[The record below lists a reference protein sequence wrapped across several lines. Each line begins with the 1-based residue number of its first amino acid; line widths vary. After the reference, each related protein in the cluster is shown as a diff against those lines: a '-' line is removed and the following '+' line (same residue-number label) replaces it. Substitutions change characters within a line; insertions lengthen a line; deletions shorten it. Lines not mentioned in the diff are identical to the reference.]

1 MSKERPTHWL
11 APGTRAYLKRASG
24 ATGSGGRGS
33 GEPASTIRPMLGRL
47 GALTLPLGFVC
58 ALSLGACGSD
68 DGHESGGPLTPPP
81 ISSTPTAPATTATT
95 VTATTPTTTAPA
107 ATSTA
112 TAPST
117 TPTTT
122 PRASGGATTTQP
134 TTGFAGGARGAPAG
148 CPSAVGGFIRDV
160 RATDCGVARTV
171 ANAWFD
177 AVHDGAAPDSTVA
190 AAGYSCS
197 GTLSGERASVT
208 CGGSGGT
215 VAFTASP

>member
-1 MSKERPTHWL
+1 
-11 APGTRAYLKRASG
+11 
-24 ATGSGGRGS
+24 
-33 GEPASTIRPMLGRL
+33 MLRRL
-47 GALTLPLGFVC
+47 GVLALPLGFAC
-58 ALSLGACGSD
+58 ALALAACGSD
-68 DGHESGGPLTPPP
+68 DGRESGATLTPPP
-81 ISSTPTAPATTATT
+81 IASAPTAPATTATA

-107 ATSTA
+107 ATHTA

-117 TPTTT
+117 TPTT
-122 PRASGGATTTQP
+122 PSRPSGGATTTQP
-134 TTGFAGGARGAPAG
+134 TTGFAGGAPAG
-148 CPSAVGGFIRDV
+148 CPPVIGGFIRDV

-177 AVHDGAAPDSTVA
+177 AVHDGAAPDGAIT

-208 CGGSGGT
+208 CNGSGGT